1 MLKRRQVLFVI
12 DSLYIGGAE
21 KSLVSLLYQLNPQKY
36 EIHLWIMCRGGEL
49 EALLPKEVVV
59 ISSPF
64 YSIIEKILYRFSLLS
79 FSAAYRL
86 LKHTGIKKHSAE
98 ILWKCTGWAT
108 KVPTIHY
115 DVAIAYQ
122 QGLPTYIVT
131 KKIHAKN
138 RIVWDNTNLPAAGYD
153 MSYNGRFYAKANHIV
168 TVSRDLH
175 TLMTTSYPQYR
186 EKIHCVYDI
195 LSPSFI
201 QQQALF
207 ENPITETEGI
217 IIVTVGRLEHYKHHA
232 LAVKTAR
239 ILRDK
244 AISFQWYF
252 VGEGSE
258 RPHLE
263 SLIAEYGLQK
273 HVILVGKQ
281 LNPYPYIY
289 RCDVYVQTS
298 SFEGFGLT
306 IAEAK
311 ILGKPVVSTNFD
323 VVHDQL
329 RHEENGL
336 IAEMTPESIANN
348 IIRLIEDEPLRQRII
363 NNVKAEKNTTAETE
377 ITKVEKLLDE
387 D

>member
-1 MLKRRQVLFVI
+1 MLRRKQILFVI
-12 DSLYIGGAE
+12 DSLFIGGAE
-21 KSLVSLLYQLNPQKY
+21 KSLISLLYQLNHQKY
-36 EIHLWIMCRGGEL
+36 EIHLWIRCRGGEL
-49 EALLPKEVVV
+49 ETLLPKEVVV
-59 ISSPF
+59 ICSPF
-64 YSIIEKILYRFSLLS
+64 YSIIEKILYRFSLLT
-79 FSAAYRL
+79 FSATYRFF
-86 LKHTGIKKHSAE
+86 KYSSIKKHSAE

-108 KVPTIHY
+108 KVPRDHY

-122 QGLPTYIVT
+122 QGIPTYLVT
-131 KKIHAKN
+131 KKIHAKK
-138 RIVWDNTNLPAAGYD
+138 RIVWDNTNLQAAGYD
-153 MSYNGRFYAKANHIV
+153 MSYNGRFYAQANHIV
-168 TVSRDLH
+168 TVSQKLQ
-175 TLMTTSYPQYR
+175 TLMTSCYPQYR

-207 ENPITETEGI
+207 ENPITETDDI
-217 IIVTVGRLEHYKHHA
+217 IIVTVGRLEHYKQHTIA
-232 LAVKTAR
+232 IEAAR
-239 ILRDK
+239 LLRDK

-263 SLIAEYGLQK
+263 SLIGEYGLQK

-298 SFEGFGLT
+298 SFEGFGLS

-311 ILGKPVVSTNFD
+311 ILGKPVISTNFD
-323 VVHDQL
+323 AVYNQL
-329 RHEENGL
+329 QHEENGL
-336 IAEMTPESIANN
+336 IAEMTAESIANN

-363 NNVKAEKNTTAETE
+363 KNVKAERNTTAETE